1 MPDARNADAALGPWD
16 HWNYGVLLSRATA
29 EASGW
34 HLAGPGLVLPFLYVA
49 LDAPLIFAALLLPL
63 LQAAQFVS
71 NTASAPIVSRSGNR
85 KSFLVV
91 SRVLMT
97 LALVLVALSV
107 EGASPAA
114 IAVIFL
120 SAALLFGA
128 SEGFGNLANKD
139 LMSSVLGESQRS
151 ALVYTEMALAGM
163 LAVAIALSGRYLL
176 DFSDPFSSHIY
187 LLWAGIVGFGLSGL
201 FVLLVRERRS
211 VGADATGRAPSP
223 RGGEGYWQQ
232 LRHGLTAAGTMP
244 WFKRYLVTRFL
255 LLSVELAIPFYAIQA
270 ALLHGSKA
278 HSLSLM
284 VIASGVSYFVAGPI
298 WRRVSK
304 RSNRAV
310 MALGAALAAL
320 GGMLAIGIDSFPW
333 AQSPYLHAAVIFV
346 LMVAIA
352 GVSEARNLYLI
363 DVAPEPK
370 QTYCFSLASMF
381 GRLGGVFVAFVFGY
395 LAHIQH
401 VIWPIYILVFLNIAA
416 ALSVYGLPA
425 PKRTA
430 TAAAGAE

>member
-1 MPDARNADAALGPWD
+1 MPDARNAEAALGPWER
-16 HWNYGVLLSRATA
+16 WNYGVLLSHATA

-71 NTASAPIVSRSGNR
+71 NTASAPFVSRSGNS
-85 KSFLVV
+85 KTYLAA
-91 SRVLMT
+91 SRVMMTAALM
-97 LALVLVALSV
+97 LIALSAV
-107 EGASPAA
+107 GASPGM

-128 SEGFGNLANKD
+128 SEGFGNLAYKN
-139 LMSSVLGESQRS
+139 LMSRVLGASQRS
-151 ALVYTEMALAGM
+151 TMVYTEMALAGV
-163 LAVAIALSGRYLL
+163 LAVAIASSGRYLL

-201 FVLLVRERRS
+201 FVVLVRDRLS
-211 VGADATGRAPSP
+211 SGTAAADAGSAAAPRAD
-223 RGGEGYWQQ
+223 EGYWQQ
-232 LRHGLTAAGTMP
+232 LRHGFAAAGTMP

-310 MALGAALAAL
+310 MALGAALAAA
-320 GGMLAIGIDSFPW
+320 GGLLAIGIDTFPW

-346 LMVAIA
+346 LMIAIA
-352 GVSEARNLYLI
+352 GVTEARNLYLI
-363 DVAPEPK
+363 DVAPEAK
-370 QTYCFSLASMF
+370 QTYCFSLAGML

-401 VIWPIYILVFLNIAA
+401 VIWPIY
-416 ALSVYGLPA
+416 
-425 PKRTA
+425 
-430 TAAAGAE
+430 